1 MFLLSIAERFSSIDK
16 RNTQLT
22 EDFRKL
28 QISVDQITRRS
39 ERIKNF
45 EFEKSL
51 TEDKKIANKK

>member
-1 MFLLSIAERFSSIDK
+1 MRNSIKNCF
-16 RNTQLT
+16 NT

-45 EFEKSL
+45 EFDKSL